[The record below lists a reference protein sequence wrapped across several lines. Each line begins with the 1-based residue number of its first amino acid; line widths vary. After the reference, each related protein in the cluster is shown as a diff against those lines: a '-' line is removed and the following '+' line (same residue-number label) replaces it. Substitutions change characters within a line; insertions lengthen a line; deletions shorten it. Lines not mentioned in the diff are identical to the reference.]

1 MRRRPLCFGVVRVWA
16 CAGGA
21 GVKRRTLDDDAMLE
35 AGLPRI
41 ADQVEGVDETDKADL
56 AVPALAVDQNIPG
69 VDVTAGVNISC
80 SVLG

>member
-1 MRRRPLCFGVVRVWA
+1 
-16 CAGGA
+16 
-21 GVKRRTLDDDAMLE
+21 MLE